1 MPSEKRKA
9 RKQNYFKAA
18 KQSRKVQEVR
28 RESMALFCENV
39 FDNMFQN
46 ISSEVL
52 YCVLASITNRLCCKG
67 KVLKEGMRGFLI
79 TCNNREREAVS
90 VVAKLSLQLPLAE

>member
-39 FDNMFQN
+39 FDNMFQK

-52 YCVLASITNRLCCKG
+52 Y
-67 KVLKEGMRGFLI
+67 
-79 TCNNREREAVS
+79 
-90 VVAKLSLQLPLAE
+90 